1 VLGLLAARASNGAG
15 RSAGGDGGGTT
26 PTGIR
31 TKIERRRDVI
41 EDSLPANRHSLIL
54 KKKKKTRHTDYFQS
68 RNLYISFVLK
78 SLGVMCTVRY
88 YYYYKGG
95 TPARSSWTFLLQ

>member
-31 TKIERRRDVI
+31 TKIERRRDVS
-41 EDSLPANRHSLIL
+41 EDSLPANRRSLIL
-54 KKKKKTRHTDYFQS
+54 KKKNKKQDIRI
-68 RNLYISFVLK
+68 ISNH
-78 SLGVMCTVRY
+78 GIC
-88 YYYYKGG
+88 
-95 TPARSSWTFLLQ
+95 TFLLSLSP